1 MNNKINAF
9 LLYIL
14 GTASIMPLATST
26 HAGQIY
32 MYKDSNGSTLL
43 TNRKS
48 ADRSLTKV
56 KVTYYPDSNIHS
68 YRNWGNSEA
77 SVLPS
82 YSRNKNAFDHIIQQ
96 AAQQHGVSEGLI
108 KAVMH
113 TESGFNVNARSPV
126 GAQGLMQLMPATAR
140 RFNVSNAYDPH
151 ENIMAGA
158 KYLAWLLKRFN
169 GNTTLALAGYN
180 AGEGNV
186 TKYGGVPP
194 FRETQDYVRR
204 VTSRYSNLYAS
215 GISAS
220 ANNNAITANNNS
232 NTQSQNAQ
240 VIAQSENYTASN
252 HQVAT
257 NKRPQRQ
264 IIMAADGRFT
274 DAPTG
279 SYATGNATA
288 SARIFISE

>member
-1 MNNKINAF
+1 MYKRLHFKQLAF
-9 LLYIL
+9 WGCVTLLAV
-14 GTASIMPLATST
+14 ASHS

-32 MYKDSNGSTLL
+32 VYKDSNGSTLL

-48 ADRSLTKV
+48 SDQSLKKV
-56 KVTYYPDSNIHS
+56 KVTYYPDSNIHRYS
-68 YRNWGNSEA
+68 NWGSSEA

-96 AAQQHGVSEGLI
+96 AAQRHGISSGLI

-126 GAQGLMQLMPATAR
+126 GAQGLMQLMPATAK
-140 RFNVSNAYDPH
+140 RFQVSNAYDPY

-169 GNTTLALAGYN
+169 GNTSLALAGYN

-186 TKYGGVPP
+186 AKYGGIPP

-204 VTSRYSNLYAS
+204 VTSRYHNLYAGGVS
-215 GISAS
+215 SSDQGPLLAQ
-220 ANNNAITANNNS
+220 S
-232 NTQSQNAQ
+232 NTLSSGSHLTAAQ
-240 VIAQSENYTASN
+240 PA
-252 HQVAT
+252 
-257 NKRPQRQ
+257 RPSRE
-264 IIMAADGRFT
+264 IIVAADGSFT
-274 DAPTG
+274 DAPVH
-279 SYATGNATA
+279 SYATAHA
-288 SARIFISE
+288 SAAARITISD